1 MSDYKRNDP
10 KGWCGDPSRGAALGR
25 SDLTEPDEE
34 TFDAPFTLKRIPL
47 DSGGYDPNG
56 TYFGTGEPL
65 YWLASEDGTVDIVF
79 RAINGMAARHHA
91 EKLYPRAKLPDEIV
105 GLDIEVGDIELDEFT
120 QGYVAC
126 ALWVGVRD
134 EEGETVD
141 GYESE
146 DVDTGTL
153 LTMKREC
160 ADFQEANDELLG
172 QYYNH
177 RTREDAG
184 HDFFL
189 TRNGHG
195 AGFWDRGLGEVGD
208 ELSDA
213 ARVYGDYDLYV
224 GDDGKVYGS

>member
-1 MSDYKRNDP
+1 MPTYQQNDP

-25 SDLTEPDEE
+25 STIDQPDEDTFTEPL
-34 TFDAPFTLKRIPL
+34 TLKRVPL
-47 DSGGYDPNG
+47 DRGGYDPNG
-56 TYFGTGEPL
+56 TYFGTGESL
-65 YWLASEDGTVDIVF
+65 YWLASHDGNIDLMF
-79 RAINGMAARHHA
+79 RAVNGMAARHHA
-91 EKLYPRAKLPDEIV
+91 EKLYPNAVLPDEIV
-105 GLDIEVGDIELDEFT
+105 GLDIEVGDVELDEFT

-126 ALWVGVRD
+126 ALWVGVHD

-141 GYESE
+141 GYEVE
-146 DVDTGTL
+146 DVEPETL
-153 LTMKREC
+153 LAMKREC
-160 ADFQEANDELLG
+160 ADFQEANDELLE

-177 RTREDAG
+177 HTREYAG

-195 AGFWDRGLGEVGD
+195 AGFWDRGLGDVGK

-224 GDDGKVYGS
+224 DDDGKVRAG